1 MDYYTEYKNKLNDVR
16 EWALDCGLCEEL
28 VKSIQIP
35 TDISKDYSYIK
46 HRFVNTHL
54 TDLSQEIQKPPKE
67 DLEKNSEMYKRLFP
81 QYFEDG
87 IETQADY
94 YNWVYDKKKKELES
108 KFIKGKDWWNVLWNM
123 EKPFQLEWFFDNNDK
138 IEDDKEYYSL
148 LRNLYDLND
157 YPIACLGN
165 WTIEDLL
172 DLFDKRGNPYLMM
185 DEKEMKM
192 FNKLDDEITIYR
204 GVKVEDK
211 EYGLQLEPDEIGISW
226 SIDKVEA
233 QKFALR
239 HVFSKV
245 PILLETTINKK
256 DVYGYFISRKEK
268 ELLINPYELKSTIKV
283 EELDKE
289 LGIGLWKDLENV

>member
-1 MDYYTEYKNKLNDVR
+1 MDYFTEYKNKLNDVR
-16 EWALDCGLCEEL
+16 EWARDCGLCEEL

-35 TDISKDYSYIK
+35 TDISKEYSYIR
-46 HRFVNTHL
+46 HRFVNEIL
-54 TDLSQEIQKPPKE
+54 TDLSQGIQKPPKE
-67 DLEKNSEMYKRLFP
+67 DLEKNSEMYKSAFP
-81 QYFEDG
+81 QYFVDG

-94 YNWVYDKKKKELES
+94 YNWVYDKKKKVEEENLR
-108 KFIKGKDWWNVLWNM
+108 KKDWGQTLFSM

-157 YPIACLGN
+157 YPLTCLGIR
-165 WTIEDLL
+165 TIEDLL

-192 FNKLDDEITIYR
+192 FNKLDDELTIYR
-204 GVKVEDK
+204 GVKVKDK
-211 EYGLQLEPDEIGISW
+211 DYLQLEPDEIGISW

-239 HVFSKV
+239 QVFSKV

-289 LGIGLWKDLENV
+289 LWKDLWEDLENV

>member
-1 MDYYTEYKNKLNDVR
+1 MDYYTEYKNRLNYVR
-16 EWALDCGLCEEL
+16 DWAFDCGLCEEL
-28 VKSIQIP
+28 VKSIQIH

-46 HRFVNTHL
+46 HRFVNTPM
-54 TDLSQEIQKPPKE
+54 TDLSQEMPKPPKE

-94 YNWVYDKKKKELES
+94 YNWVYDKKKKVEEENLR
-108 KFIKGKDWWNVLWNM
+108 KKDWAQTLFSM
-123 EKPFQLEWFFDNNDK
+123 ETPHQFDWFFENSDL
-138 IEDDKEYYSL
+138 ITDDKEFYEL
-148 LRNLYDLND
+148 LRELYNQND
-157 YPIACLGN
+157 FPLCCLGGGRGVADLIVL
-165 WTIEDLL
+165 IESRDT
-172 DLFDKRGNPYLMM
+172 PYLMM

-192 FNKLDDEITIYR
+192 FNKLDDELTIYR
-204 GVKVEDK
+204 GVKVKDID
-211 EYGLQLEPDEIGISW
+211 YLQLEPDEIGISW
-226 SIDKVEA
+226 SIDKNEA
-233 QKFALR
+233 QKFAFRFL
-239 HVFSKV
+239 FSKI